1 MIKNAKFNLM
11 TLEAHFQTIRIIK
24 EGWQIEFCMNLLFLT
39 AKKVTRTSKAFFI
52 FIYSPT
58 HPNLLQ
64 QSFPLIRELLSLFF
78 KFNVFVK

>member
-39 AKKVTRTSKAFFI
+39 AKKVKRTSKAFFI
-52 FIYSPT
+52 FIY
-58 HPNLLQ
+58 LFILQ
-64 QSFPLIRELLSLFF
+64 QSFTLIRELLSLFF